1 MRSIL
6 VKDFM
11 DRNPH
16 AINQNTPVRSAVVM
30 LVKEQISGAPV
41 VDEDN
46 NLVGFISEQDCIQ
59 EVLNDAFYCE
69 ESPSVLAVMSKT
81 VITVSPETSIV
92 EIAEA
97 MGKRPPKNYPVE
109 ENGKLIGLISRRLIL
124 KALIESNEDCFL
136 HTK

>member
-6 VKDFM
+6 IKDFM

-16 AINQNTPVRSAVVM
+16 AINHNTPVRNVVVM

-41 VDEDN
+41 VDEEN
-46 NLVGFISEQDCIQ
+46 NLVGFVSEQDCMQ
-59 EVLNDAFYCE
+59 EILNDSFYCD
-69 ESPSVLAVMSKT
+69 ESPSVRTVMSQS
-81 VITVSPETSIV
+81 VATVSPEASIV
-92 EIAEA
+92 EIAES
-97 MGKRPPKNYPVE
+97 MGKNTPKNYPVE

-136 HTK
+136 YAK